1 MNHVG
6 RVENTGRRCL
16 VVFREVYDEKGN
28 IIEPDKC
35 LVVETDTLPDF
46 AHQDLMSIVESEPA
60 QREGEFFNVL
70 ARTRLSNGDIALQ
83 WLHSQGRLRKYDT
96 SNITLLPNSNSK
108 ISLSTLNRILELQ
121 KAGYSDNDI
130 ERILKDN
137 SDSAKSVKPIE
148 PTKAVDEPLTDEKL
162 AESFLSQAKTLL
174 EQAEKLQSDA
184 YKLAPHLMPTKRK
197 SVSSKSKETSK
208 NISAEN
214 S

>member
-16 VVFREVYDEKGN
+16 VVFREVYDERGN
-28 IIEPDKC
+28 VIEPDKC

-108 ISLSTLNRILELQ
+108 ISLNTLNRILELQ

-137 SDSAKSVKPIE
+137 NTDVKPVAK
-148 PTKAVDEPLTDEKL
+148 PSTTKPVNEPLTDEKL

-174 EQAEKLQSDA
+174 EQAQKLQDDA
-184 YKLAPHLMPTKRK
+184 YELAPHLKPTKRK
-197 SVSSKSKETSK
+197 SVSSKSKDAVKDVSV
-208 NISAEN
+208 EN
-214 S
+214 T